1 MRKLLR
7 LLVAVSVSAAATQAQ
22 ANWYEAKS
30 NHFVIWADESPNQL
44 KLYAQNLERFDSAA
58 RQLMGL
64 SDPPLTD
71 AGRVNIFVLPSLG
84 AVSKLAGASWVGGL
98 YVSRADGSFAFVP
111 DLNILSSD
119 YSRVIFF
126 HEYTHHLQL
135 QNADYPVPEWVAEG
149 FADFMSTAEVNSD
162 GSMTFGKQAPGREW
176 SPMQQSMLPL
186 NQLVGESYGKL
197 NDRMIDYLYARGW
210 LLTNYLLGEPKRRNE
225 ISTYVNA
232 IAKGAKPIDAAQ
244 SAFGDLNKLE
254 RDLEN
259 YANSN
264 SLHGFKVGADII
276 RIGPVA
282 LRPLTPGEVAIMD
295 VRVHSKRSVDENTAP
310 IVAAEAAKVAQQFPN
325 DAFVQSCVAEAE
337 FDAKDYA
344 AAEAAADKALA
355 ANPNDI
361 HALIYKGRIE
371 MALAAAKPG
380 KAADWDGIRDWFLK
394 ANKLDTENAE
404 PLELYY
410 ESYGAA
416 HQPPTPNAVD
426 ALVYAMTLAPQDEQ
440 VRMNATMALL
450 AEGKAAD
457 ARKAF
462 ALIGYQPHL
471 APQTREWADKV
482 MQAIDS
488 GDTKGALTLIA
499 SFKPAPEADKKK

>member
-1 MRKLLR
+1 MRKPLR
-7 LLVAVSVSAAATQAQ
+7 VLVGACVAVAGTQAQ

-30 NHFVIWADESPNQL
+30 NHFVIWANESPNQL

-84 AVSKLAGASWVGGL
+84 AVAKLAGAGWVGGL
-98 YVSRADGSFAFVP
+98 YESRADGSYAFVP
-111 DLNILSSD
+111 DLGELSSS

-135 QNADYPVPEWVAEG
+135 QTADYPVPEWVAEG

-162 GSMTFGKQAPGREW
+162 GSMTFGQQAPGREW
-176 SPMQQSMLPL
+176 NPMQQSMLPL
-186 NQLVGESYGKL
+186 DQLVGESYGKL
-197 NDRMIDYLYARGW
+197 NDRTIDYLYARGW
-210 LLTNYLLGEPKRRNE
+210 LLTNYLLGEPSRRNQ
-225 ISTYVNA
+225 ISLYVNA

-244 SAFGDLNKLE
+244 SAFGDLDKLE

-276 RIGPVA
+276 RVGPVA
-282 LRPLTPGEVAIMD
+282 LRQLTPGEVAIMD
-295 VRVHSKRSVDENTAP
+295 VRVHSKHGVDEKTAP
-310 IVAAEAAKVAQQFPN
+310 LVAAEAGRIALQYPN
-325 DAFVQSCVAEAE
+325 DGFVQSCVAEAE
-337 FDAKDYA
+337 YDAKDYA
-344 AAEAAADKALA
+344 SAEVAADTALA
-355 ANPNDI
+355 LNPNDV

-371 MALAAAKPG
+371 MALAARKPG
-380 KAADWDGIRDWFLK
+380 KEADWDSIRDWFLK

-410 ESYGAA
+410 ETFAAA

-450 AEGKAAD
+450 SEGKAPE

-462 ALIGYQPHL
+462 AMIDYQPHL
-471 APQTREWADKV
+471 AAQTREWADKV
-482 MQAIDS
+482 MQAIGS
-488 GDTKGALTLIA
+488 GDTKSALSLIA
-499 SFKPAPEADKKK
+499 SFKPVPDPQKK

>member
-1 MRKLLR
+1 MRMVLR
-7 LLVAVSVSAAATQAQ
+7 VLFAAIVSVAGTEGEAS
-22 ANWYEAKS
+22 WYEAKS
-30 NHFVIWADESPNQL
+30 NHFVIWANESPNAL

-84 AVSKLAGASWVGGL
+84 AVSKLGGAGYVAGL
-98 YVSRADGSFAFVP
+98 YESRADGSFAFVP
-111 DLNILSSD
+111 NLGDIGSD
-119 YSRVIFF
+119 YSKVIFF

-135 QNADYPVPEWVAEG
+135 QTADYPVPEWVAEG

-176 SPMQQSMLPL
+176 SPMQQSILPL
-186 NQLVGESYGKL
+186 NQLVGESYGRL
-197 NDRMIDYLYARGW
+197 NDRTIDYLYARGW
-210 LLTNYLLGEPKRRNE
+210 LLTNYLLGEPSRRNQ
-225 ISTYVNA
+225 ITTYVNA
-232 IAKGAKPIDAAQ
+232 IAKGAKPVDAAQ
-244 SAFGDLNKLE
+244 SAFGDLGKLE
-254 RDLEN
+254 HDLEN

-264 SLHGFKVGADII
+264 SLHGFKVSAEAI

-282 LRPLTPGEVAIMD
+282 VRPLRPGEVAIMD
-295 VRVHSKRSVDENTAP
+295 VRVHSKHGVDDKTAP
-310 IVAAEAAKVAQQFPN
+310 AVGTEAAKVAQQYP
-325 DAFVQSCVAEAE
+325 DDWFVQSCAAEAE
-337 FDAKDYA
+337 YDAKDYA
-344 AAEAAADKALA
+344 AAEAAANKAIAL
-355 ANPNDI
+355 NPNDS

-371 MALAAAKPG
+371 TALAVAKPD
-380 KAADWDGIRDWFLK
+380 KAADWDSIRDWFIK

-410 ESYGAA
+410 ETYAAA

-426 ALVYAMTLAPQDEQ
+426 ALVYAMSLAPQDEQ

-450 AEGKAAD
+450 SEGKAAD

-462 ALIGYQPHL
+462 AMIDYQPHL

-482 MQAIDS
+482 MQAIGS
-488 GDTKGALTLIA
+488 GDTKGALSLIH
-499 SFKPAPEADKKK
+499 SFKPAPDPQKK

>member
-1 MRKLLR
+1 MRMVLR
-7 LLVAVSVSAAATQAQ
+7 VLFAATVSVAGSQAQ
-22 ANWYEAKS
+22 ASWYEAKS
-30 NHFVIWADESPNQL
+30 NHFVIWSNESPNAL

-71 AGRVNIFVLPSLG
+71 SGRVNIFVLPSLG
-84 AVSKLAGASWVGGL
+84 AVSKLAGSSSVAGF
-98 YVSRADGSFAFVP
+98 YTSRADGSYAFVP
-111 DLNILSSD
+111 DLSILSSD

-162 GSMTFGKQAPGREW
+162 GSMTFGQQAPGREW
-176 SPMQQSMLPL
+176 NPMQQNMLPL
-186 NQLVGESYGKL
+186 DQLVGESYGKL
-197 NDRMIDYLYARGW
+197 NDLMVDYLYARGW
-210 LLTNYLLGEPKRRNE
+210 LLTNYLLGEPSRRNQ
-225 ISTYVNA
+225 ISLYVNA
-232 IAKGAKPIDAAQ
+232 IAKGAKPMDAAE
-244 SAFGDLNKLE
+244 SAFGNLNKLE
-254 RDLEN
+254 HELEN
-259 YANSN
+259 YGHGNA
-264 SLHGFKVGADII
+264 LHGFKVGANII
-276 RIGPVA
+276 RVGPVA

-295 VRVHSKRSVDENTAP
+295 VRVHSKRSVDEKTAP

-325 DAFVQSCVAEAE
+325 DSFVQSCVAEAE

-344 AAEAAADKALA
+344 AADAAADRALA
-355 ANPNDI
+355 ANPNDV
-361 HALIYKGRIE
+361 HALTYKGRIE
-371 MALAAAKPG
+371 MALAEAKPD
-380 KAADWDGIRDWFLK
+380 KAANWDAVRDWFLK

-426 ALVYAMTLAPQDEQ
+426 ALVYAMSLAPQDEQ

-450 AEGKAAD
+450 SEGKAAD
-457 ARKAF
+457 ARRAF
-462 ALIGYQPHL
+462 AMIDYQPHL

-482 MQAIDS
+482 MQAIES
-488 GDTKGALTLIA
+488 GETKGALTLIR
-499 SFKPAPEADKKK
+499 SFKPAPDPQKK

>member
-1 MRKLLR
+1 MRKLSR
-7 LLVAVSVSAAATQAQ
+7 LLIAASVSVAGTQAQ

-30 NHFVIWADESPNQL
+30 NHFVIWADENPSSL

-71 AGRVNIFVLPSLG
+71 AGRVNIYVLASLG
-84 AVSKLAGASWVGGL
+84 AVAKLAGAG
-98 YVSRADGSFAFVP
+98 YVAGFYTSRADGSYVFVP
-111 DLNILSSD
+111 NLGDIGSD
-119 YSRVIFF
+119 YSKVIFF

-135 QNADYPVPEWVAEG
+135 QTADYPVPEWVAEG

-176 SPMQQSMLPL
+176 NPMQQNMLPL
-186 NQLVGESYGKL
+186 KQLVGESYGKL
-197 NDRMIDYLYARGW
+197 NDRTIDYLYARGW
-210 LLTNYLLGEPKRRNE
+210 LLTNYLLGEPSRRNQ
-225 ISTYVNA
+225 ISLYVNA

-244 SAFGDLNKLE
+244 SAFGDLNRLE
-254 RDLEN
+254 HDLEN

-264 SLHGFKVGADII
+264 SLHGFKVGTEII
-276 RIGPVA
+276 RVGPVA

-295 VRVHSKRSVDENTAP
+295 VRIHSKRSVDEKTAP
-310 IVAAEAAKVAQQFPN
+310 VVAAEAAKVAQQYPN

-344 AAEAAADKALA
+344 AAEAAADKAIA
-355 ANPNDI
+355 TNPNDT
-361 HALIYKGRIE
+361 HALIYKGRIA
-371 MALAAAKPG
+371 MALAAAKPD
-380 KAADWDGIRDWFLK
+380 KRTDWDGIRDWFLK

-410 ESYGAA
+410 ESFAAA

-426 ALVYAMTLAPQDEQ
+426 ALVYAMSLAPQDDQ

-450 AEGKAAD
+450 GEGKAAD

-462 ALIGYQPHL
+462 AMIDYQPHL
-471 APQTREWADKV
+471 SPQTRQWADKV

-488 GDTKGALTLIA
+488 GDSSGALTLIR
-499 SFKPAPEADKKK
+499 SFKPASETQKK